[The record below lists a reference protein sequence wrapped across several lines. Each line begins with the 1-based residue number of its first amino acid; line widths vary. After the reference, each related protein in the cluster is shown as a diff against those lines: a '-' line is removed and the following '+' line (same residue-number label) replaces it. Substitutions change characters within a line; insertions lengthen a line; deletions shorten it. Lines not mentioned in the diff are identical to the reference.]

1 MSTQS
6 STKLLKSNHIFL
18 DSESPSISGYVLIEN
33 NRILDVQQFSTITP
47 EHEQKL
53 LSKYQLYDFTESYIM
68 PGIIDLN
75 VHTHCTFDSEWRDVE
90 NLTKQAVQGGVTTI
104 FDNPIMNQYDETL
117 EESEILKKRKEAL
130 QDHIYTN
137 CGLLAYLGP
146 HNYKKIDALW
156 EDRDVMGFKA
166 YLSQT
171 FQMNLPFFKNK
182 ESLGKL
188 FALLKKLE
196 LKNLFLSIHPEKATL
211 RDLYLSSPLRD
222 LPIAKRLDLKEDIT
236 NAAKFGGGID
246 GGMDSGEDSNKS
258 DKSEEDDAEP
268 TFKDQLRQMIPTSA
282 FLRKRAQDNDKL
294 REEQNIHKQEISEYF
309 FNEEEKEIIK
319 GLQTSDS
326 EIEYQNETTSSSSG
340 DEENCKENQKEVQK
354 SPEIQTKPRL
364 IMQGLKTKTI
374 MTNLKLPGA
383 NEERKETFARNP
395 LINSIRGALGS
406 LKTSTEPEFPVEKE
420 GERKERKISGLL
432 QRRKVANSA
441 IISNKATEELKTFQI
456 SIRKG
461 GQSNQAKVANNA
473 NKLYENFLYNHS
485 LSWETTGI
493 KLILK
498 IFKEFS
504 NGNILLSNLSALSLA
519 FLVRERTKKGSD
531 MQIFCET
538 STPFL
543 YFYNNMIKKG
553 QCKFKSSPPIR
564 DQETRNLLLEG
575 VKIKNLFQAV
585 SSFHMSVPR
594 KLKKIDGGD
603 FKRCFNGLST
613 IGMNLQVLWSKL
625 YSKEKGAYRKFGDK
639 TTYEDN
645 INEIMKLLVKLLCE
659 GPAKMAFL
667 KTKGRLAKG
676 FDADIVVWNPFETKE
691 VLDKDISLKE
701 KKGFLF
707 RKQKVYGVVKA
718 TFLGGEEVYKEKE
731 RKFVKKGVI
740 LQREKETM

>member
-1 MSTQS
+1 MSSQS
-6 STKLLKSNHIFL
+6 SKKLLKSKHIFL
-18 DSESPSISGYVLIEN
+18 DSDSPSISGYILIEN
-33 NRILDVQQFSTITP
+33 TRILDIIQFSTITS
-47 EHEQKL
+47 EHEQML
-53 LSKYQLYDFTESYIM
+53 LSKYQLFDFTESYIM

-75 VHTHCTFDSEWRDVE
+75 VHAHSTFDPEWRDIE
-90 NLTKQAVQGGVTTI
+90 NLTKQAIQGGVTTI
-104 FDNPIMNQYDETL
+104 FDNPIMNHYDETL
-117 EESEILKKRKEAL
+117 EELETLKKRKEAL
-130 QDHIYTN
+130 QGHTYTN

-146 HNYKKIDALW
+146 HNYKKIDTLW
-156 EDRDVMGFKA
+156 EDREVMGFKA

-182 ESLGKL
+182 ESLWKL

-222 LPIAKRLDLKEDIT
+222 LPIAKRLDLKEDLT

-246 GGMDSGEDSNKS
+246 GGMDSGDDSNKS
-258 DKSEEDDAEP
+258 DKSEEDEAEP

-282 FLRKRAQDNDKL
+282 FLRKKAQDNDKL

-326 EIEYQNETTSSSSG
+326 EIEYQNETTSSSSS
-340 DEENCKENQKEVQK
+340 DEENAKENQKETIK
-354 SPEIQTKPRL
+354 SPEMQTKPRL

-374 MTNLKLPGA
+374 MTNLKLPGS

-395 LINSIRGALGS
+395 LINSIRGALGT
-406 LKTSTEPEFPVEKE
+406 LKTSTEPDFPTEKE
-420 GERKERKISGLL
+420 AERKERKVSGLL

-441 IISNKATEELKTFQI
+441 IISNQTTDELKTFQI
-456 SIRKG
+456 SIRK

-498 IFKEFS
+498 IFKDFTG
-504 NGNILLSNLSALSLA
+504 GNILLSNLSALSLA
-519 FLVRERTKKGSD
+519 FLVREKTKKGSN

-585 SSFHMSVPR
+585 SSFHSSVPR

-625 YSKEKGAYRKFGDK
+625 YSKEKGALKKYGDK
-639 TTYEDN
+639 TTYEVN
-645 INEIMKLLVKLLCE
+645 TNEIMKLLVKLLCE

-676 FDADIVVWNPFETKE
+676 LDADIVVWNPFETKE
-691 VLDKDISLKE
+691 VLDKDICLKE

-718 TFLGGEEVYKEKE
+718 TFLGGEEVYREKE
-731 RKFVKKGVI
+731 RKFVKRGVI
-740 LQREKETM
+740 LRREEETV